1 MSHAKMIP
9 DPPIAL
15 SSQDALKHVFAMQ
28 RFVKPLIYPNAV
40 NVKMYKSPS
49 VSKKACK
56 RDGEAPVIGKAPEFE
71 LQKTVIII
79 LA

>member
-1 MSHAKMIP
+1 M
-9 DPPIAL
+9 
-15 SSQDALKHVFAMQ
+15 KHVFAMQ

-49 VSKKACK
+49 LVRKLAKGIGA
-56 RDGEAPVIGKAPEFE
+56 APVIGEAPEFE